1 MSKKVIGALLAIA
14 LVLSVFSFSVFAAG
28 TGYDN
33 DPSHTQTWG
42 FANKTGSDGTYTV
55 EVLLTTT
62 YDVGPLQFQLEG
74 VDKVT
79 KVEPGSGYYP
89 ATAYANESGL
99 ISIILMCATEVI
111 VYGLKSSSAYDETYN
126 IFKLLDMGTGSDT
139 GDAAMGC
146 TIAGVV
152 CGGIGVLLL
161 LLAVAGSNVKA
172 GCASGAGVCLIIYL
186 ICMIVSVYAILSDG
200 KPDSIK
206 FGFGVMGWIAIAVG
220 LIGAIT
226 AFAAAS
232 QAKKKMA
239 TAPIRF

>member
-1 MSKKVIGALLAIA
+1 MFCNNCGTQLPDNAAFCNNCGAQVNAGTQPVYTAPVQQYNAPVYNNTPSVNYTGATSDKSKITAIVALLA
-14 LVLSVFSFSVFAAG
+14 
-28 TGYDN
+28 
-33 DPSHTQTWG
+33 
-42 FANKTGSDGTYTV
+42 
-55 EVLLTTT
+55 
-62 YDVGPLQFQLEG
+62 
-74 VDKVT
+74 
-79 KVEPGSGYYP
+79 
-89 ATAYANESGL
+89 GL
-99 ISIILMCATEVI
+99 ISVILMCATEVI

-172 GCASGAGVCLIIYL
+172 GCASGAGTCLIMYL
-186 ICMIVSVYAILSDG
+186 ICMMVSVYAILSDG
-200 KPDSIK
+200 KPSSIK
-206 FGFGVMGWIAIAVG
+206 FGFGVMGWIAIVVG

-239 TAPIRF
+239 TTPIRF